1 MENGEPDRRG
11 ARMEQ
16 VGNTQRQSPRME
28 RERATVEVMIRRF
41 CRDQHGDGSE
51 LCPRCRELLDYARYR
66 LARCP
71 FQEGKT
77 TCGKCPVH
85 CYKPGMRQRIQEVMR
100 HVGPRMMLTN
110 PLLSFR
116 HFLDGL
122 RRKPRRR

>member
-1 MENGEPDRRG
+1 MEPVKKKGKR
-11 ARMEQ
+11 
-16 VGNTQRQSPRME
+16 SPRME

-41 CRDQHGDGSE
+41 CRDRHGMKEE
-51 LCPRCRELLDYARYR
+51 LCPGCAELLEYARHR

-100 HVGPRMMLTN
+100 TVGPRMMLTN